1 MTCFWQVQAAATVH
15 SSVYSLTLK
24 EYVLNNLR
32 KLIGQVLVHDFVLL
46 HLYMP
51 PKNSRC
57 TPSSKYKS
65 AKPVVVLFCCA
76 CAILI
81 LTRVLAAEQ
90 RVTNVANHVIGLFGT
105 AVLRL
110 FDR

>member
-32 KLIGQVLVHDFVLL
+32 KLIGQVIGALMCALPLVYAF
-46 HLYMP
+46 
-51 PKNSRC
+51 KNSRC
-57 TPSSKYKS
+57 TSSSKYKS
-65 AKPVVVLFCCA
+65 AEPVVVLFCCA
-76 CAILI
+76 CAIFSRDRL
-81 LTRVLAAEQ
+81 LAAEQ